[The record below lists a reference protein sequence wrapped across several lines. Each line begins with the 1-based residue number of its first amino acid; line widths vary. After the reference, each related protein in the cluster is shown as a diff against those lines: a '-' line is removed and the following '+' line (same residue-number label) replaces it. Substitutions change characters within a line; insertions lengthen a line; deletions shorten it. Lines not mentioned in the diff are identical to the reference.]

1 MGALSLPPNYPRIK
15 LVKSFNELMSTPFA
29 NGINALCWQREL
41 DGDFAEVLRCLQ
53 PGKGI
58 TGLDAPSLR
67 ALPLSDAGKNAVDA
81 MLGDL
86 RLLQEAQLDPV
97 LECVDGYLR
106 DDGPGPVLTDVYSFH
121 ADSAT
126 AQTDTFLCTY
136 HGAPSEGLRNDQ
148 AIRKI
153 DVPHI
158 RAALLAEFG
167 GADDESFREYLSE
180 CCYDLHYAA
189 AENSEPFSF
198 GVGNLWRI
206 AVEYPGSPVP
216 PCIHRAPTTQ
226 PEDAV
231 RILMIS

>member
-1 MGALSLPPNYPRIK
+1 MGALLLPQNYPRIK
-15 LVKSFNELMSTPFA
+15 VVNSFDELLGTPFA

-41 DGDFAEVLRCLQ
+41 EGDFAEVLRRLN

-58 TGLDAPSLR
+58 TGLDAPSLLS
-67 ALPLSDAGKNAVDA
+67 LPLSAAGKTAVDA
-81 MLGDL
+81 MLEDL
-86 RLLQEAQLDPV
+86 RLLQRSNLDPV

-106 DDGPGPVLTDVYSFH
+106 DDGPGPIHTDVYSFH

-126 AQTDTFLCTY
+126 VQTDTFLCTY
-136 HGAPSEGLRNDQ
+136 HGAASQGLRNDQ

-153 DVPHI
+153 DVPHL

-180 CCYDLHYAA
+180 CCYDLHYEA
-189 AENSEPFSF
+189 AENAEPFCF

-206 AVEYPGSPVP
+206 AVEYPGNPVP
-216 PCIHRAPTTQ
+216 PCIHRAPATQ

>member
-1 MGALSLPPNYPRIK
+1 MSALSLPTDYQRIK
-15 LVKSFNELMSTPFA
+15 VVESFDKLLHTPFA
-29 NGINALCWQREL
+29 DGINALCWQRDL
-41 DGDFAEVLRCLQ
+41 SGDFAEVLRHIKA
-53 PGKGI
+53 GKGI
-58 TGLDAPSLR
+58 TALDEPTLTSLR
-67 ALPLSDAGKNAVDA
+67 LSLSGRTAVDA
-81 MLGDL
+81 MLNDL
-86 RLLQEAQLDPV
+86 RLLREASLDPV

-106 DDGPGPVLTDVYSFH
+106 DDSTGPVKTDVYSFH

-126 AQTDTFLCTY
+126 VQTDTYLCTY

-148 AIRKI
+148 ALRKV

-167 GADDESFREYLSE
+167 GPDDESFREYLSE
-180 CCYDLHYAA
+180 CCYDLHYDSIEGAK
-189 AENSEPFSF
+189 PFSF

-206 AVEYPGSPVP
+206 AVEYPESRVP

-226 PEDAV
+226 PGDAV

>member
-1 MGALSLPPNYPRIK
+1 MGALSLPRNYPRIK
-15 LVKSFNELMSTPFA
+15 VVKSFNALMSTPFA

-41 DGDFAEVLRCLQ
+41 EGDFAEVLSCLK

-58 TGLDAPSLR
+58 TGLDAPTLR
-67 ALPLSDAGKNAVDA
+67 ALPLSASGKTAVDA

-86 RLLQEAQLDPV
+86 HLLQEANLDPV
-97 LECVDGYLR
+97 LECVDEYVR
-106 DDGPGPVLTDVYSFH
+106 DDGSGPVLTDVYSFH

-126 AQTDTFLCTY
+126 VKTDTFLCTY
-136 HGAPSEGLRNDQ
+136 HGATSEGLCNDQ

-180 CCYDLHYAA
+180 CCYDLHYTP
-189 AENSEPFSF
+189 AENAEPFSF
-198 GVGNLWRI
+198 GIGNLWRI
-206 AVEYPGSPVP
+206 AVEYPGSQVP
-216 PCIHRAPTTQ
+216 PCIHRAPKTQ

>member
-1 MGALSLPPNYPRIK
+1 
-15 LVKSFNELMSTPFA
+15 
-29 NGINALCWQREL
+29 
-41 DGDFAEVLRCLQ
+41 
-53 PGKGI
+53 
-58 TGLDAPSLR
+58 
-67 ALPLSDAGKNAVDA
+67 LPLSDAGKTAVDA

-86 RLLQEAQLDPV
+86 HLLQEANLDPV
-97 LECVDGYLR
+97 LECVDGYVR
-106 DDGPGPVLTDVYSFH
+106 DDGSGAVLTDVYSFH

-126 AQTDTFLCTY
+126 VQTDTFLCTY

-167 GADDESFREYLSE
+167 GADDEFFREYLSE

-198 GVGNLWRI
+198 GIGNLWRI